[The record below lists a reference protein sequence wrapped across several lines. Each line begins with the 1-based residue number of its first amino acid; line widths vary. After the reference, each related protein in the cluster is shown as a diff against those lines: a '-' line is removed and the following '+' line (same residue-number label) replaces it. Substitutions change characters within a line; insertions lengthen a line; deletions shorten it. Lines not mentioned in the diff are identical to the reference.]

1 MSLQRT
7 LQWLFL
13 AATAALMMF
22 LKWLHL
28 GVTHYNVFLLILVGW
43 TLGLVMVFRVLT
55 AGHRTGK

>member
-7 LQWLFL
+7 LQWLLL
-13 AATAALMMF
+13 AATAALLIF

-43 TLGLVMVFRVLT
+43 TLGLVIVFRLLT
-55 AGHRTGK
+55 PGHREEE

>member
-7 LQWLFL
+7 VQWLLL
-13 AATAALMMF
+13 AATAALLIF

-43 TLGLVMVFRVLT
+43 TLGLVIVFRLLT
-55 AGHRTGK
+55 TDLRSEN

>member
-7 LQWLFL
+7 LQWLLL
-13 AATAALMMF
+13 AATAALLIF

-43 TLGLVMVFRVLT
+43 TLGLVLVFRLLT
-55 AGHRTGK
+55 TDHRSE